1 VVKIVATFSWVEYN
15 ATAADTSVP
24 TNLNLGSNNSANLAP
39 STYPITAGTYSY
51 SKWVRAHWSG
61 SFTRIENLQF
71 WMSSSGSGYV
81 TGETLKVSATTATY
95 AGTSTYVT
103 PTTSADAQAANAMPI
118 ADPAAA
124 NIGFAGSLAASITAE
139 GDSDFIVIQAS
150 VTSAASAGATQQ
162 KEFRLQYDEV

>member
-1 VVKIVATFSWVEYN
+1 MVATFGWIEYN
-15 ATAADTSVP
+15 ATDEDTSEP
-24 TNLNLGSNNSANLAP
+24 ANLNLGSVNTKEIVP
-39 STYPITAGTYSY
+39 STNPITAGTYSY
-51 SKWVRAHWSG
+51 SKWLRGHWSD

-81 TGETLKVSATTATY
+81 TGETIAVSATTSSY

-103 PTTSADAQAANAMPI
+103 PTNTADAQCIAPVPI

-124 NIGFAGSLAASITAE
+124 NIGFAGVLAASIEAT

-150 VTSAASAGATQQ
+150 ITTAAAAGATQTKQ
-162 KEFRLQYDEV
+162 FRLQYDEV